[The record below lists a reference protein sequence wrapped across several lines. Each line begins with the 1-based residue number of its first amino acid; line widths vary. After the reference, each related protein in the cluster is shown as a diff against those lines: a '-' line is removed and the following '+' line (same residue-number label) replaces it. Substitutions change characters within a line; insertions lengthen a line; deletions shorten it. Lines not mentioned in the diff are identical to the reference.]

1 MFQTSLPQQIKSI
14 KWKVEKYNEGNKRF
28 MFYENEGGKGRK
40 RGGETVGKIENIK
53 LLCDVLLIV
62 WYCVELISI

>member
-1 MFQTSLPQQIKSI
+1 
-14 KWKVEKYNEGNKRF
+14 